1 MPRKRTAL
9 PAATPKR
16 AATTTSI
23 DTARFCDLRLADL
36 ANVGPATLR
45 DFRALGIA
53 TVAQLARHDAFRL
66 YDRLCRRTGVRH
78 DPCCI
83 DVFMAAIDQARGGPP
98 TPWWKFT
105 ETRKQILAGRG
116 VARRYRGALAKLAR

>member
-1 MPRKRTAL
+1 
-9 PAATPKR
+9 
-16 AATTTSI
+16 
-23 DTARFCDLRLADL
+23 
-36 ANVGPATLR
+36 V
-45 DFRALGIA
+45 LGIS

-66 YDRLCRRTGVRH
+66 YDRLCRRTGIRH

-83 DVFMAAIDQARGGPP
+83 DVFMSAIDQARGGPP

-116 VARRYRGALAKLAR
+116 VARRYRGALATLASCPVGAPSTIGAWSIAPTSPNA

>member
-1 MPRKRTAL
+1 MPRPRTG
-9 PAATPKR
+9 KNIDR
-16 AATTTSI
+16 SI
-23 DTARFCDLRLADL
+23 RLADL

-45 DFRALGIA
+45 DFHVLGIC

-66 YDRLCRRTGVRH
+66 YDRLCRRTGIRH
-78 DPCCI
+78 DPSCI
-83 DVFMAAIDQARGGPP
+83 DVFMSAIDQARGGPP